1 MFKEHK
7 GLKKL
12 KNIIHIKT
20 SLILIAVLL
29 ASCAQEKRTVIYKTT
44 NYIVP
49 EDVVQ
54 EEPARPFEGSYKC
67 VIYWDG
73 WNGKG
78 ALMTIY
84 ADNRDDAIEQF
95 EEKVKGR
102 GLRDVKC
109 SIDK

>member
-1 MFKEHK
+1 M
-7 GLKKL
+7 
-12 KNIIHIKT
+12 KNIIRTK
-20 SLILIAVLL
+20 SLLMLITFVL

-49 EDVVQ
+49 ENVVQ
-54 EEPARPFEGSYKC
+54 EEPVRPFEGSYKC

-109 SIDK
+109 SIDS

>member
-1 MFKEHK
+1 M
-7 GLKKL
+7 
-12 KNIIHIKT
+12 KNIIRTK
-20 SLILIAVLL
+20 SLQILITFVL

-49 EDVVQ
+49 ENVVQ
-54 EEPARPFEGSYKC
+54 EEPVRPFEGSYKC

-109 SIDK
+109 SIDS